1 MNIIA
6 TYHPADKDY
15 GHMKIEEPKTPYA
28 PNDIIDEEIDNEQ
41 PTTGIDPN
49 ALAQRFYFFSIF
61 LLYVC
66 WTFRLNESS
75 TPLPETSTMRSDR
88 LARKSIDE
96 EIDPSLDEGIKYQ
109 SKIMITILF
118 SFQNIVNNLKI
129 IVNNITMNLK

>member
-96 EIDPSLDEGIKYQ
+96 EIDPSVDEGIKYQ